1 MKILFKHILLK
12 QNLKRIL
19 YGIPILS
26 FIFLLSC
33 KNDMEKI
40 KLISNFNNTPIES
53 AKDIT
58 VIRSDSGNVQIYMT
72 SSQLDRY
79 EGEQLYTKVPKGLK
93 VVFYDQN
100 KQIKTLLTAN
110 YAINYEDRRV
120 MEVQNNV
127 VIVDVRKGDT
137 IHTDKLTWDQNRR
150 QIFSS
155 SPVTKISQ
163 DGSTLHGDGFDSDD
177 NFENYTLRNPRGSL
191 FIDKDK

>member
-79 EGEQLYTKVPKGLK
+79 EGEQLYTKFPKGLK

>member
-1 MKILFKHILLK
+1 
-12 QNLKRIL
+12 
-19 YGIPILS
+19 
-26 FIFLLSC
+26 
-33 KNDMEKI
+33 MEKI

-79 EGEQLYTKVPKGLK
+79 EGEQLYTKFPKGLK

-127 VIVDVRKGDT
+127 VIVDVRNGDT
-137 IHTDKLTWDQNRR
+137 IYTDKLTWDQNRR
-150 QIFSS
+150 LIFSS
-155 SPVTKISQ
+155 SPVTKISK

-177 NFENYTLRNPRGSL
+177 NFENYALRHPVGSFL
-191 FIDKDK
+191 IDKDK